1 MGRKTYIFSRA
12 ICNHLPAPCIVKDMI
27 WHINEIGGISMF
39 QTIELQ
45 PGIHLHIRPTDQFK
59 TVNFSFKFKQLL
71 TNQSASERS
80 VLSNVLMHSNEL
92 FPSNSAFRSH
102 LDELYGTI
110 MYLDSSKKGSDH
122 SVTLLAESVNDQY
135 LSTGGV
141 LDQVINLMQT
151 VLFSPNLEQGTF
163 QESIVKREKDTVI
176 QRIESIYDDKTR
188 YAQQRLVELMRPNH
202 PASIGANGTIKD
214 VNAITKES
222 LFKAYKKMLEED
234 ELDIYVVGDVDV
246 EEMTV
251 KLKQAFP
258 FKARSKKQKNVHEN
272 IEHKTAEKNK
282 VNEQQEMKQGKLHI
296 GYSTPVTFTHP
307 DFPKMQITNGIFGG
321 YPHAKLFLN
330 VREKESMAY
339 YVSSSFSSAYGLV
352 FVLAGIDASKQEK
365 AVRLIDEQLEA
376 MKNGEISKNEIDQTV
391 AMLKNQ
397 LKEALDSAR
406 GQIEIYDQY
415 KDLDEKFSVDSWV
428 EKWTPVTKEDI
439 QEMAKSINKELV
451 YFLSGKEE
459 LSHEGASL

>member
-1 MGRKTYIFSRA
+1 
-12 ICNHLPAPCIVKDMI
+12 
-27 WHINEIGGISMF
+27 MF
-39 QTIELQ
+39 QSIELQ
-45 PGIHLHIRPTDQFK
+45 QGIQLHIRPTDQFK
-59 TVNFSFKFKQLL
+59 TVNFSFKFKQVL

-80 VLSNVLMHSNEL
+80 VLANVLLHSNEL
-92 FPSNSAFRSH
+92 FPSNPAFRSH

-122 SVTLLAESVNDQY
+122 NITLLAESVNDQY

-141 LDQVINLMQT
+141 LDQVLNLLQT
-151 VLFSPNLEQGTF
+151 VLFRPNVEQGKF
-163 QESIVKREKDTVI
+163 KESIVNREKESVI
-176 QRIESIYDDKTR
+176 QRIESLYDDKTR

-202 PASIGANGTIKD
+202 PASIVANGTIQD
-214 VNAITKES
+214 VKAITPES
-222 LFKAYKKMLEED
+222 LFTAYKKMLEED
-234 ELDIYVVGDVDV
+234 ELDIYVVGDIDV
-246 EEMTV
+246 EEMTS
-251 KLKQAFP
+251 KLKEAFP
-258 FKARSKKQKNVHEN
+258 FAARSVKQKNPHQNV
-272 IEHKTAEKNK
+272 EHPPAEKNV
-282 VNEQQEMKQGKLHI
+282 VNEFQEMKQGKLHV
-296 GYSTPVTFTHP
+296 GYETPVTFTHP

-365 AVRLIDEQLEA
+365 AIRLIDEQLEA
-376 MKNGEISKNEIDQTV
+376 MKKGEISKNEIDQTV

-406 GQIEIYDQY
+406 GQIEIFDQY
-415 KDLDEKFSVDSWV
+415 KDLDEKFSVESWV
-428 EKWTPVTKEDI
+428 AKWTAVTKEDV
-439 QEMAKSINKELV
+439 QEMAKSIEKQLV

-459 LSHEGASL
+459 KSHEGASL